1 MTNGESLASVL
12 DCCADALHALAQTLR
27 AEQPVPSA
35 PPAPSSPDRLLTVD
49 EAATLWVVTH
59 RLHQDTLEIGQAPV
73 SGLKTAEE
81 SLTQRSAIRRLGTL
95 QTVGRHAALRAH
107 RGLDSFTHKG
117 SVLLRTQIA

>member
-49 EAATLWVVTH
+49 EAATVLSVSQRWLYDH
-59 RLHQDTLEIGQAPV
+59 AGRLPFA
-73 SGLKTAEE
+73 
-81 SLTQRSAIRRLGTL
+81 RRLS
-95 QTVGRHAALRAH
+95 RRALRFSETGM
-107 RGLDSFTHKG
+107 RRWIE
-117 SVLLRTQIA
+117 RTR